1 MNENVKAN
9 IAKNIKK
16 LRLKKGVSQESMSLD
31 LGFDVSYMGK
41 VENQKM
47 NVSLDRLIAIAN
59 FLEIDLSKL
68 FKIL

>member
-1 MNENVKAN
+1 
-9 IAKNIKK
+9 
-16 LRLKKGVSQESMSLD
+16 MSLD

-68 FKIL
+68 FKTL